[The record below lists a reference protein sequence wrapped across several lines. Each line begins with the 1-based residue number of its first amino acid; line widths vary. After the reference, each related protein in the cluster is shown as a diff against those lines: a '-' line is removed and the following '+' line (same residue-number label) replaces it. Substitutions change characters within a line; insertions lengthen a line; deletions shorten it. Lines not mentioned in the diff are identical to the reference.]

1 MTFELKQ
8 VVIDG
13 EEHTFSFI
21 AQTGQMVC
29 ITGGTAER
37 RQRWLL
43 AMMGFLPI
51 RQGFICID
59 GEPLTSYNM
68 SVFRSLM
75 SYAPAS
81 LVTEGEV
88 RRYDPP
94 SVQDVFTLRAN
105 RELPISNGIL
115 GEEMRRI
122 SVEINDDRIR
132 LLAVAAL
139 LERPIMFV
147 SNPHEES
154 VGYLRSKAQD
164 GKVIIVESASET
176 VIAASDLIVELN

>member
-1 MTFELKQ
+1 
-8 VVIDG
+8 
-13 EEHTFSFI
+13 
-21 AQTGQMVC
+21 
-29 ITGGTAER
+29 
-37 RQRWLL
+37 
-43 AMMGFLPI
+43 
-51 RQGFICID
+51 
-59 GEPLTSYNM
+59 
-68 SVFRSLM
+68 M
-75 SYAPAS
+75 SYAPAC
-81 LVTEGEV
+81 LITEGEV

-154 VGYLRSKAQD
+154 AGYLRSKAQD

-176 VIAASDLIVELN
+176 VIAASDLVVELN

>member
-1 MTFELKQ
+1 MTFELNQ

-21 AQTGQMVC
+21 AQSGQMTCV
-29 ITGGTAER
+29 TGGTAER
-37 RQRWLL
+37 RQHWLL

-59 GEPLTSYNM
+59 GEPLTSHNIAD
-68 SVFRSLM
+68 FRSMM
-75 SYAPAS
+75 SYAPAR
-81 LVTEGEV
+81 LITEGEV

-94 SVQDVFTLRAN
+94 SVQDLFTLRAN

-122 SVEINDDRIR
+122 SVENTDDRIR

-139 LERPIMFV
+139 LDRSILFV
-147 SNPHEES
+147 SNPHEDS
-154 VGYLRSKAQD
+154 VAYLRSKAQN
-164 GKVIIVESASET
+164 GKVIIVESASES